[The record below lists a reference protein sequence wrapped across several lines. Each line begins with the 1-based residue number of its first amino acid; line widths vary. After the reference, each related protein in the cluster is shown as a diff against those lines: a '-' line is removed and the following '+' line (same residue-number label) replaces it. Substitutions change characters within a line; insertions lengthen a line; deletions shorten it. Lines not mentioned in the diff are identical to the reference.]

1 MEVEAEVGLMLFVSC
16 LQLQDGR
23 IDGSQPVCIPGM
35 PSYFKPPVEFGWGE
49 LGCQIFAHI
58 SDEYQ
63 PAAMMEVEVEFG
75 VHGVFP
81 LPTMGWIGREDR
93 CMGAGL
99 QSLKGLN
106 ALKMSQ
112 ANFR

>member
-1 MEVEAEVGLMLFVSC
+1 MGVSQSAYLEC
-16 LQLQDGR
+16 LHT
-23 IDGSQPVCIPGM
+23 S
-35 PSYFKPPVEFGWGE
+35 FKPPVEFGWGE
-49 LGCQIFAHI
+49 LGSQIFAHI

-81 LPTMGWIGREDR
+81 LPMGWIGREDR

-99 QSLKGLN
+99 QSLKGLT
-106 ALKMSQ
+106 
-112 ANFR
+112 